1 MRRIPAYGVAVLM
14 IGYAVGK
21 AVFAVEGRLGFPSG
35 PIVPPDAAE
44 AYFLNPA
51 LAQAFAAISGLAGA
65 ALALATVSSFGRRV
79 PRKLLLAG
87 VLLLAVGVGAG
98 AVVMVLDGFVGLGIG
113 WQWYHG
119 VVGLVMLGLLAAL
132 AHSSLRADAG
142 RDHTGD
148 AERLQERGGLAEQ

>member
-1 MRRIPAYGVAVLM
+1 MRRIPAYGVAVVM

-35 PIVPPDAAE
+35 PIVPPEAAE

-65 ALALATVSSFGRRV
+65 ALALATVSPFGRRV

-87 VLLLAVGVGAG
+87 VLLLAIGVGAG

-119 VVGLVMLGLLAAL
+119 VAGLVVLGLLAAL
-132 AHSSLRADAG
+132 AHGSLRADAG
-142 RDHTGD
+142 RDHAAD